1 MVGYLG
7 GPPTPLSS
15 VVLEGGHSLLVQS
28 YAPQEMISGMVNADG
43 FGVGW
48 YAPEDEEPAVYR
60 SNGPLWSDRS
70 FAGIA
75 PRIRSRAVFAAV
87 RSATPGLP
95 VEESGVPPFSS
106 GPFMFMLNGAIPDFR
121 KTAMR
126 PLRERLSDEAY
137 AGLLGVSDSETIFAG
152 LLDLLREDPSDL
164 AGAVRGTI
172 QLATEVCSGLGIEAT
187 LNLAVTDG
195 TTMAFTR
202 YSTDV
207 RTVQAHRCTCSKT
220 RRRSPEPSSWPPS
233 GCTKTPVGGRFPAGT
248 CCRSDAGP
256 ARRSARCNRGAGA
269 TLSPL

>member
-15 VVLEGGHSLLVQS
+15 VVLEGEHSLLVQS
-28 YAPQEMISGMVNADG
+28 YAPREMMSGVVNADG

-48 YAPEDEEPAVYR
+48 YVPEDEEPAVYR
-60 SNGPLWSDRS
+60 SNGSLWSDRS

-75 PRIRSRAVFAAV
+75 PRITARTVFAAV

-106 GPFMFMLNGAIPDFR
+106 GPFMFMHNGAIPDFR

-137 AGLLGVSDSETIFAG
+137 SGLLGVSDSETIFAG
-152 LLDLLREDPSDL
+152 LLDLLREYPSDL

-172 QLATEVCSGLGIEAT
+172 HLVTQVCGGLGIEAT

-202 YSTDV
+202 YSTDGPGTSLYVLEDAETVTGAVVVASERLYEDSRWRKVPDRHLLSV
-207 RTVQAHRCTCSKT
+207 R
-220 RRRSPEPSSWPPS
+220 
-233 GCTKTPVGGRFPAGT
+233 
-248 CCRSDAGP
+248 
-256 ARRSARCNRGAGA
+256 RGAGA